1 MNSPWHHGHC
11 WVEEQHA
18 SWLGCPSML
27 SGLAVN
33 QHHGAS
39 QRNHKAS
46 LRAASLSLVS
56 ALNSRACLLLQDQD
70 GSLTLG
76 FLGDP
81 FDYLLTLREVR
92 RSKEVKG
99 EGPCRVDLE
108 SFVSLFPF
116 LQFTHMTSSLPPTVS
131 FKEIPSPFSKDSSV
145 ICAHRSKPSALVLN
159 RGKYLK

>member
-1 MNSPWHHGHC
+1 MHPDW
-11 WVEEQHA
+11 A
-18 SWLGCPSML
+18 A
-27 SGLAVN
+27 LACCQDWQKPLPMS

-46 LRAASLSLVS
+46 LWAASLSLVS
-56 ALNSRACLLLQDQD
+56 ALNSRACLILQDQD

-99 EGPCRVDLE
+99 EGPCRVDLV

-116 LQFTHMTSSLPPTVS
+116 LQFTHITSSLPPTVS
-131 FKEIPSPFSKDSSV
+131 FKEIPSPFSNHSSV
-145 ICAHRSKPSALVLN
+145 ICAHRSKPTALVLN

>member
-1 MNSPWHHGHC
+1 M
-11 WVEEQHA
+11 EEQHA

-116 LQFTHMTSSLPPTVS
+116 LQFTHITSSLPPTVS

>member
-1 MNSPWHHGHC
+1 M
-11 WVEEQHA
+11 EEQHA

-70 GSLTLG
+70 GSLTRG

-116 LQFTHMTSSLPPTVS
+116 LQFTHITSSLPPTVS